1 MDALGKWSLI
11 DAFVMVLF
19 RVAFRFRAQTR
30 DDDAWAAVDVRVAP
44 KWGFHA
50 FVLATVVS
58 LGVGHVARRCAS
70 GTGDARE
77 TGEAGPVPEC
87 LNETFGASDVDE
99 SAVEVDAESLETLLD
114 AIAAADT
121 PARAA
126 EVAASGIGGGGTA
139 PPEHLDAPPDA
150 AAKKVATW
158 RLARPEDARGMLA
171 PVFAYVFAVPAGRHS
186 SRDEDDTV
194 RIARGVAGATT
205 FALAWA
211 AVAFVVAGSV
221 PAIEFEFR
229 GLAGAALGDARAR
242 RYSLFSLIDGGSA
255 WESQE
260 PISTARM
267 VLCAFAVLAPLVH
280 IMSVA
285 ILWLAPATPRERRA
299 LLAAAETAAAW
310 ASLDVFLV
318 SAVAAVAQISRFAGF
333 IVGDACD
340 AVDAAVAALESAAK
354 RQSGDADPFGLKGQD
369 VCFDVRAKTKGGVW
383 MLVVAALSAGAAT
396 RFVAKHAERA
406 VERET
411 LQAKASRVVAHA
423 SVRVSEEPVN
433 LSVATMQETP
443 PLTPEVT
450 TPYYPDV

>member
-1 MDALGKWSLI
+1 VDALGKWSLI

-58 LGVGHVARRCAS
+58 LGVGHVARHCAS

-99 SAVEVDAESLETLLD
+99 SAVEVDVESLETLLD

-139 PPEHLDAPPDA
+139 PPARLDAPPDA

-158 RLARPEDARGMLA
+158 RLARPEDARGILA
-171 PVFAYVFAVPAGRHS
+171 PVFAYVFAVPAGRHP
-186 SRDEDDTV
+186 SRDDTV

-369 VCFDVRAKTKGGVW
+369 ACFDVRAKTKGGVW